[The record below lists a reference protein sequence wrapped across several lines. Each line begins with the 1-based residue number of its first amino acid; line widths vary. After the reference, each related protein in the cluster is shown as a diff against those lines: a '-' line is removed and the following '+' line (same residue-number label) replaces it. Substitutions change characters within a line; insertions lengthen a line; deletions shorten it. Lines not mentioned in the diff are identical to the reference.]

1 MSEFHT
7 QTVFI
12 PGYNE
17 VKVSTGKLARN
28 ADGAVLVEAGNISLL
43 ATVVYSKKSTSL
55 DFLPLLVEYREKFSA
70 IGKIPMGFAKR
81 EGKLTDR
88 EILISRLVDRTL
100 RPMFD
105 KNFHNDVHVCIN
117 LLSANF
123 NSIPD
128 YLVCFA
134 ASLAV
139 YSSNLPFLA
148 PVANVC
154 VARTNGEFVFNPE
167 YLSSKNSSFFLTV
180 GGNKNG
186 VLMLEGN
193 MEEVKN
199 GEIVDAVGR
208 AQMEIIKL
216 CEFQENFVKNLN
228 VKRLVVEKKDA
239 VDVPVNVND
248 KVKEIFLK
256 GIENK
261 IVRDTEI
268 MEVLNGCFKD
278 EDDAERFLEKLKRK
292 LVHDLAFENGK
303 RVDGRKFYE
312 VRHIECE
319 IDNLPCSHGSALFTR
334 GRTQALASV
343 TLGSKLDEF
352 HSDSV
357 LCNKSENFVVH
368 YNFHG
373 FATAEMK
380 SLEKKISRREL
391 GHGSLACRA
400 LKSVLPGDGENPFTI
415 RVVSDILES
424 DGSSSMATVCAGSLA
439 LMDAGIQI
447 KSPVAGIAM
456 GGLLKDDSY
465 VILSDISADEDA
477 SGDLDMK
484 VAGTKNGITALQLDV
499 KVDFLSLNLL
509 GKILDQAEKGRFE
522 ILDKMNACMAVP
534 REKTKEFAPSC
545 KVLHI
550 SKNMMGSVIGP
561 NGKMIQ
567 NLQRSTGAIIN
578 VFEKDNR
585 GIVKIFG
592 YNEKIVQAAENEISA
607 IVNQP
612 VLNEIYDGV
621 VQSVLNYG
629 AFVEFLP
636 GKVGLLR
643 TCDVDIVKIDD
654 LPSVLKVGD
663 MISVML
669 IEILPDN
676 KYGLSHKALI
686 EKDIS

>member
-1 MSEFHT
+1 MSEFYS
-7 QTVFI
+7 QNICI
-12 PGYNE
+12 PGYGD

-28 ADGAVLVEAGNISLL
+28 ADGSVLVEAGNIVLL
-43 ATVVYSKKSTSL
+43 ATVVYAKKSTVT
-55 DFLPLLVEYREKFSA
+55 DFLPLLVEYREKFCA
-70 IGKIPMGFAKR
+70 IGKIPMGFSKR

-105 KNFHNDVHVCIN
+105 KNFNNDVHVCIN
-117 LLSANF
+117 LLSAGF
-123 NSIPD
+123 NSVPD
-128 YLVCFA
+128 FLVCFA

-139 YSSNLPFLA
+139 YSSKLPFLA
-148 PVANVC
+148 PVANIC
-154 VARTNGEFVFNPE
+154 VTKVNGEFVFNPD
-167 YLSSKNSSFFLTV
+167 YISNKNSSLFLTV

-193 MEEVKN
+193 MEELKN
-199 GEIVDAVGR
+199 AEIVEAVEC
-208 AQMEIIKL
+208 AQEEIIKL
-216 CEFQENFVKNLN
+216 CKFQEEFVSHLN
-228 VKRLVVEKKDA
+228 VERLKVEKQNEERGADA
-239 VDVPVNVND
+239 VKS
-248 KVKEIFLK
+248 KVKEIFSE
-256 GIENK
+256 GIKNK
-261 IVRDTEI
+261 LVRDEKINEI
-268 MEVLNGCFKD
+268 LEQHPD
-278 EDDAERFLEKLKRK
+278 EEAFLDSIKRGV
-292 LVHDLAFENGK
+292 VHELAFEDGK
-303 RVDGRKFYE
+303 RIDGRAFDE

-319 IDNLPCSHGSALFTR
+319 VDNLPCSHGSSLFTR

-357 LCNKSENFVVH
+357 LMNKSENFVVH
-368 YNFHG
+368 YNFYG

-380 SLEKKISRREL
+380 SLERKICRREL
-391 GHGSLACRA
+391 GHGGLACKA
-400 LKSVLPGDGENPFTI
+400 LKAVLPRDEDNPFTI
-415 RVVSDILES
+415 RLVSDILES

-456 GGLLKDDSY
+456 GGMIGKDHSY
-465 VILSDISADEDA
+465 IIFSDISGDEDA
-477 SGDLDMK
+477 CGDLDMK
-484 VAGTKNGITALQLDV
+484 VAGTRDGVTAFQLDV
-499 KVDFLSLNLL
+499 KVGFLDIDLL
-509 GKILDQAEKGRFE
+509 RKILDQAEKGRLQ
-522 ILDKMNACMAVP
+522 ILDKMNSCLTQP
-534 REKTKEFAPSC
+534 RAKTKDFAPSC
-545 KVLHI
+545 KVLTV
-550 SKNMMGSVIGP
+550 SKNMVGAIIGP

-567 NLQRSTGAIIN
+567 NIQRSTGAILN
-578 VFEKDNR
+578 VFEKDNH

-592 YNEKIVQAAENEISA
+592 YNSKIVEAAEGEISA

-612 VLNEIYDGV
+612 MLNEVYDGV

-643 TCDVDIVKIDD
+643 TNDVDIVKIDD

-676 KYGLSHKALI
+676 KYGLSHKVLI
-686 EKDIS
+686 NKDNL